1 MPTCAHRR
9 YHDHIVQR
17 LLTSD
22 LELLIFEEAGSV
34 PLVDRQ
40 SVRFIDGLVPAL
52 ALQRRESHV
61 CAFCGPGVR
70 TELLYVHVW
79 FFFDILPDI
88 LPCSTL
94 IWQHYGCVQLLLLLL
109 RLLRFRPFTRCDH
122 HW

>member
-1 MPTCAHRR
+1 MPTCAHRW

-52 ALQRRESHV
+52 ALQRRQSHV

-79 FFFDILPDI
+79 FFFDMHETFVALNLSLEDSIQAFVFNFLGCDLKDI
-88 LPCSTL
+88 
-94 IWQHYGCVQLLLLLL
+94 
-109 RLLRFRPFTRCDH
+109 
-122 HW
+122 